1 LLEIVFMLVN
11 TVAGVLGT
19 ALLLRAYMLW
29 NGISAFNPLGQFAYA
44 LTDWLVMPLRRLVP
58 LPGRIDWPSLLAAYL
73 VALAALALLGLITG
87 SLTLASDGASAL
99 PVLALLILL
108 RWAMYLVIGLTVLYA
123 LLSWINPR
131 APLAPVTNA
140 LVRPM
145 LAPFR
150 RFIPLIGGVD
160 LSPLALILLANIV
173 LVIVGSIAR

>member
-1 LLEIVFMLVN
+1 MLVN

-58 LPGRIDWPSLLAAYL
+58 LPGRIDWPSLLGAYL

-87 SLTLASDGASAL
+87 SLALGSDGAPF
-99 PVLALLILL
+99 PVQALLMVL
-108 RWAMYLVIGLTVLYA
+108 RWGMYLVIALTVLYA

-131 APLAPVTNA
+131 APLAPVINA

-160 LSPLALILLANIV
+160 LSPLALILVANIV
-173 LVIVGSIAR
+173 LVIIGSIAR